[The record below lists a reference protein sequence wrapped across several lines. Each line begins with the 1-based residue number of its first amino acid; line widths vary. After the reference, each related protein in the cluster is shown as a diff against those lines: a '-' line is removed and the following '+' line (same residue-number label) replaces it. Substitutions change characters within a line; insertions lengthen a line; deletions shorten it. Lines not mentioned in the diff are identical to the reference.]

1 MRGSPSA
8 ADLTLIRELAERD
21 VVVSRYQ
28 LERWRAR
35 GLLPRPVVVR
45 DRFGGSRVPV
55 HPEGTLELVEFL
67 ATNSARSRPWQYL
80 AIDMFEV
87 GLDMST
93 SAVRAAAVYLI
104 EKQIRPFRKAWASAE
119 AATPAG
125 DDPDEELA
133 DIGERTA
140 SLLPRAVQREVRAE
154 IDLAHPSAGAHQRR
168 ELADRALTWRAVDL
182 HVPARMTEQQQHLAR
197 HGTEEPM
204 SVLSDLGVLPLPSE
218 RIVVAKTLTWA
229 EAEVFRELVWL
240 IGREDPRVHERLAF
254 DQMLWLVTARR
265 RNEQPDQLDLPLPQ
279 DDLLNLA
286 RDVAE
291 GNAELDEQSR

>member
-35 GLLPRPVVVR
+35 GLLPRPIVVR
-45 DRFGGSRVPV
+45 DKFGGSQVPE
-55 HPEGTLELVEFL
+55 HPKDTLELVEFL

-80 AIDMFEV
+80 AIDKFEA

-93 SAVRAAAVYLI
+93 TAVRAAAVYWI
-104 EKQIRPFRKAWASAE
+104 EKQARPFRNAWASAE

-140 SLLPRAVQREVRAE
+140 TLLPRAAAREVKAE
-154 IDLAHPSAGAHQRR
+154 IDLAHPSYGAQQRR

-182 HVPARMTEQQQHLAR
+182 HVPARMTEQQKNLAR

-218 RIVVAKTLTWA
+218 RVVVAKTLTWA
-229 EAEVFRELVWL
+229 EAEVFRRLVWL
-240 IGREDPRVHERLAF
+240 IGRENPRVHERFAF
-254 DQMLWLVTARR
+254 DQMLWGVTARR

-286 RDVAE
+286 RDVAD
-291 GNAELDEQSR
+291 GNAELDEQSS